1 MFNKIFSIFIKD
13 SENVEDNAVRYAYGK
28 FLNICC
34 ILFNILLFAIKTLA
48 GILSGSVAIIAD
60 AINNLSDA
68 SSNVVGFLGFK
79 LSSLPADE
87 EHPYGHGRYE
97 YIASLIVAFII
108 MFIGI
113 ELFRSSLD
121 KILNPTAI
129 KFEIITVIILV
140 ISILIKLFMSVFS
153 SSAGKKIK
161 SDTLLAVATD
171 SRNDVLATLAVLISL
186 TIFKYFNI
194 NIDGYVGVL
203 VSAVIIISGV
213 KIIIETVA
221 TLLGKAPDKEFVN
234 KLTDKIL
241 SYESV
246 IGLHDL
252 LIHDYGPGRRFAS
265 AHVEMPAEEDPIKS
279 HEIIDTIEMDIYRE
293 MNLHISL
300 HYDPIST
307 KDELLNEMK
316 EYISSSVKTISEKA
330 TIHDLRIVR
339 GIERNIAV
347 FDLLLPY
354 SVKISEKQIKEETAL
369 FVKEKYPS
377 FDVNIKIDRDFA
389 CGK

>member
-34 ILFNILLFAIKTLA
+34 ILFNILLFIIKTVA
-48 GILSGSVAIIAD
+48 GIISGSVAIIAD

-121 KILNPTAI
+121 KILNPSEI
-129 KFEIITVIILV
+129 KFEAVTVVILV
-140 ISILIKLFMSVFS
+140 ASILIKLFMSVFS
-153 SSAGKKIK
+153 KSAGKKIK

-171 SRNDVLATLAVLISL
+171 SRNDVFATLAVLVSL
-186 TIFKYFNI
+186 IIFKFFNI
-194 NIDGYVGVL
+194 NIDGYVGL
-203 VSAVIIISGV
+203 AVSAVILISGI
-213 KIIIETVA
+213 KIIAETVA
-221 TLLGKAPDKEFVN
+221 TLLGKAPEKEFVE
-234 KLTDKIL
+234 KLREKIM

-246 IGLHDL
+246 FGTHDL
-252 LIHDYGPGRRFAS
+252 MVHDYGPGRRFAS
-265 AHVEMPAEEDPIKS
+265 VHIEMPAEEDPIKS
-279 HEIIDTIEMDIYRE
+279 HEIIDTIEMDIFRE
-293 MNLHISL
+293 MNLHISI

-316 EYISSSVKTISEKA
+316 EYLANAVKCFNEHA

-354 SVKISEKQIKEETAL
+354 SVKLSEKQIKEETAKL
-369 FVKEKYPS
+369 VKEKYSS
-377 FDVNIKIDRDFA
+377 FDINIKIDRDFTGA
-389 CGK
+389 K

>member
-113 ELFRSSLD
+113 ELFRSSID

-129 KFEIITVIILV
+129 KFEIITVVILIV
-140 ISILIKLFMSVFS
+140 SILIKLFMSVFS
-153 SSAGKKIK
+153 LSAGKKIK

-186 TIFKYFNI
+186 TIFKFFNI
-194 NIDGYVGVL
+194 NIDGYVGVF
-203 VSAVIIISGV
+203 VSAVILISGV
-213 KIIIETVA
+213 KIVIETVA
-221 TLLGKAPDKEFVN
+221 TLLGKAPEKEFVE
-234 KLTDKIL
+234 KLTNKIL

-246 IGLHDL
+246 LGLHDL

-293 MNLHISL
+293 LNLHISL

-316 EYISSSVKTISEKA
+316 EYIAVSVKSISDKA

-354 SVKISEKQIKEETAL
+354 SVKLSEKQIKEETAKL
-369 FVKEKYPS
+369 VKEKYPS

-389 CGK
+389 SGK